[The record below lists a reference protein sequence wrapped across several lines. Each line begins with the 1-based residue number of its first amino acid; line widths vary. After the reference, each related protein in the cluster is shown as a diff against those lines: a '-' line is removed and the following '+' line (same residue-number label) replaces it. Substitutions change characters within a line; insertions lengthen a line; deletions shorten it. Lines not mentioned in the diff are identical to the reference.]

1 MSAVF
6 EKNLAGVLVREIPEC
21 TGLVS
26 VERLSGGASQETYK
40 LIITTASDNRLLC
53 LRRAPGG
60 TGAEVDSDLQESI
73 GLPTEALLISQA
85 REALVPE
92 PKVHYVLTE
101 RDGLGEGFVMEW
113 LEGEALGSRIVRS
126 PEFED
131 VRPRLA
137 QQCGEILARIHAI
150 ELETSG
156 LVEKLTIRT
165 PEDLVRQTWER
176 YKRFNTPQPMIDYT
190 ARWLLEHLPVRHKV
204 TLVHN
209 DFRNGNL
216 MVDST
221 GIVGVLDWELAHI
234 GDPMHDLGWL
244 CTNSWR
250 FGQANLPVGG
260 FGTYED
266 LASGYESISGRKLD
280 REHIRFWEVYGSFWW
295 AVTTLVM
302 VDQFRVGP
310 DKTVER
316 AAIGRRCSEAQID
329 CANLIIK
336 GPVRLIDPPD
346 QSDQEMPGVG
356 ELLVSV
362 RDFLRADVV
371 DSSRGRTKFLARV
384 AGNSLGIILRDR
396 SIGGEHRRLELERL
410 RTIFASQDGLLD
422 LQWRLVNALR
432 DASIPLDHDGVIAHL
447 RDTVANQ
454 VAIDQPRYSGLATA
468 LSVQD

>member
-1 MSAVF
+1 MSGALD
-6 EKNLAGVLVREIPEC
+6 ENLGRVLVREVPGCI
-21 TGLVS
+21 GLVS
-26 VERLSGGASQETYK
+26 TERLSGGASQETYK
-40 LIITTASDNRLLC
+40 LTVTTAKGTRLLC

-60 TGAEVDSDLQESI
+60 PEAEVDSDLQESI
-73 GLPTEALLISQA
+73 GLPTEALLISKA
-85 REALVPE
+85 RAALVPE
-92 PKVHYVLTE
+92 PKVHYVLRE
-101 RDGLGEGFVMEW
+101 SDSLGEGFVMEW
-113 LEGEALGSRIVRS
+113 LEGETLGSRIVRS
-126 PEFED
+126 REFEA

-156 LVEKLTIRT
+156 LLEKLTIRT

-176 YKRFNTPQPMIDYT
+176 YKRFNTPQPMIDYA
-190 ARWLLEHLPVRHKV
+190 ARWLLEHLPVRHDV

-221 GIVGVLDWELAHI
+221 GIVGVLDWELAHV
-234 GDPMHDLGWL
+234 GDPMHDVGWL

-250 FGQANLPVGG
+250 FGQANLTVGG
-260 FGTYED
+260 FGNYED

-280 REHIRFWEVYGSFWW
+280 REHVRFWEVYGSFWW

-310 DKTVER
+310 DKSVER

-329 CANLIIK
+329 CVNLIIK
-336 GPVRLIDPPD
+336 GPVKLVDPPD
-346 QSDQEMPGVG
+346 QSHQEMPGIA

-362 RDFLRADVV
+362 RDFLRGDVM
-371 DSSRGRTKFLARV
+371 DSSRGRTQFLARV
-384 AGNSLGIILRDR
+384 AGNSLDIIRRDR

-410 RTIFASQDGLLD
+410 RTIFASQDDLAD

-432 DASIPLDHDGVIAHL
+432 DASIPLDHEGVIAHL

-454 VAIDQPRYSGLATA
+454 VAIDQPGYSGLATA
-468 LSVQD
+468 LGVRD

>member
-1 MSAVF
+1 MS
-6 EKNLAGVLVREIPEC
+6 GVLDENLGRVLIREVPGCI
-21 TGLVS
+21 GLVS
-26 VERLSGGASQETYK
+26 TERLSGGASQETYK
-40 LIITTASDNRLLC
+40 LKVTTAKGTRLLC

-60 TGAEVDSDLQESI
+60 PEAEVDSDLQESI
-73 GLPTEALLISQA
+73 GLPTEALLISKA
-85 REALVPE
+85 GAALVPE
-92 PKVHYVLTE
+92 PKVHYVLRE
-101 RDGLGEGFVMEW
+101 SDSLGEWFVMEW
-113 LEGEALGSRIVRS
+113 LEGETLGSRIVRS
-126 PEFED
+126 REFEP

-156 LVEKLTIRT
+156 LLEKLTIWT

-176 YKRFNTPQPMIDYT
+176 YKRFNTPQPMIDYA
-190 ARWLLEHLPVRHKV
+190 ARWLLEHLPVRHDV

-216 MVDST
+216 MVDPT
-221 GIVGVLDWELAHI
+221 GIVGVLDWELAHV
-234 GDPMHDLGWL
+234 GDPMHDVGWL

-250 FGQANLPVGG
+250 FGQANLTVGG
-260 FGTYED
+260 FGNYED

-280 REHIRFWEVYGSFWW
+280 REHVRFWEVYGSFWW

-310 DKTVER
+310 DKSVER

-329 CANLIIK
+329 CVNLIIK
-336 GPVRLIDPPD
+336 GPVKLVDPPD
-346 QSDQEMPGVG
+346 HSHQEMPGIA

-362 RDFLRADVV
+362 RDFLRGDVM
-371 DSSRGRTKFLARV
+371 DSSRGRTQFLARV
-384 AGNSLGIILRDR
+384 AGNSLDIIRRDR

-410 RTIFASQDGLLD
+410 RTIFASQDDLAD

-432 DASIPLDHDGVIAHL
+432 DASIPMDHEGVIAHL

-454 VAIDQPRYSGLATA
+454 VAIDQPGYSGLATA
-468 LSVQD
+468 LGVRD

>member
-1 MSAVF
+1 MSGALD
-6 EKNLAGVLVREIPEC
+6 ENLGRVLVREVPGCI
-21 TGLVS
+21 GLVS
-26 VERLSGGASQETYK
+26 TERLSGGASQETYK
-40 LIITTASDNRLLC
+40 LTVTTAKGTRLLC

-60 TGAEVDSDLQESI
+60 PEAEVDSDLQESI
-73 GLPTEALLISQA
+73 GLPTEALLISKA
-85 REALVPE
+85 LAALVPE
-92 PKVHYVLTE
+92 PKVHYVLRE
-101 RDGLGEGFVMEW
+101 SDSLGEGFVMEW
-113 LEGEALGSRIVRS
+113 LEGETLGSRIVRS
-126 PEFED
+126 REFEA

-156 LVEKLTIRT
+156 LLEKLTIRT
-165 PEDLVRQTWER
+165 PEDLVCQTWER
-176 YKRFNTPQPMIDYT
+176 YKRFNTPQPMIDYA
-190 ARWLLEHLPVRHKV
+190 ARWLLEHLPVRHDV

-221 GIVGVLDWELAHI
+221 GIVGVLDWELAHV
-234 GDPMHDLGWL
+234 GDPMHDVGWL

-250 FGQANLPVGG
+250 FGRANLTVGG
-260 FGTYED
+260 FGNYED

-280 REHIRFWEVYGSFWW
+280 REHVRFWEVYGSFWW

-302 VDQFRVGP
+302 VEQFRVGP
-310 DKTVER
+310 DKSVER

-329 CANLIIK
+329 CVNLIIK
-336 GPVRLIDPPD
+336 GPVKLVDPPD
-346 QSDQEMPGVG
+346 QSHQEMPGIA

-362 RDFLRADVV
+362 RDFLRGDVM
-371 DSSRGRTKFLARV
+371 DSSRGRTQFLARV
-384 AGNSLGIILRDR
+384 AGNSLDIVLRDR

-410 RTIFASQDGLLD
+410 QTIFASQDDLAD

-432 DASIPLDHDGVIAHL
+432 DASIPLDHEGVIAHL

-454 VAIDQPRYSGLATA
+454 VAIDQPGYSGLATA
-468 LSVQD
+468 LGVRD